1 MRAGKRG
8 GVVRLVALG
17 LALMPLHAVAAR
29 GYPNKP
35 VRVIVASGTGGGL
48 DFVARLVSPRL
59 GETLGQSVV
68 VDNRAGASGSIAAE
82 LTAQAAPDGYT
93 LILLSASL
101 VVYGAVNKTRYDL
114 FRDFAPVTQVAAG
127 PYLLTVTNSLPLKS
141 VKELVAYAKAS
152 PGKLNYASTGNAS
165 LAHLATE
172 WFSIL
177 TGAPLVHVPYK
188 GVGAA
193 LPDMLSGQLHMSL
206 LSVASVYGHVR
217 AGRLRAL
224 AIASEKRAKIA
235 PEIPTMIES
244 GVPGYKVTQWHGLL
258 APRATPRPIIERLQG
273 EVVKA
278 LQHPDISTR
287 LSADGTEAVGSP
299 PAEFARHLR
308 FEHDTWS
315 KVAKQTGLR
324 VD

>member
-1 MRAGKRG
+1 MTAKKRSG
-8 GVVRLVALG
+8 LTALLALG
-17 LALMPLHAVAAR
+17 LALTPLPGVAAQ

-35 VRVIVASGTGGGL
+35 VRVIVASGAGGGL
-48 DFVARLVSPRL
+48 DFVGRLVSPKL
-59 GETLGQSVV
+59 AEDLGQNVV

-82 LTAQAAPDGYT
+82 LAAQAAPDGYT

-114 FRDFAPVTQVAAG
+114 FRDFAPVSQVAAG
-127 PYLLTVTNSLPLKS
+127 PYLLTVTNSLPVKS
-141 VKELVAYAKAS
+141 VKELVAHAKAA

-177 TGAPLVHVPYK
+177 TGAPLTHVPYK

-193 LPDMLSGQLHMSL
+193 LPDMFSGQLHMSL
-206 LSVASVYGHVR
+206 LSVASVFGHVR

-224 AIASEKRAKIA
+224 AIATEKRAKIA
-235 PEIPTMIES
+235 PEIPTMIEA

-258 APRATPRPIIERLQG
+258 APRGTPRAILDRVQG
-273 EVVKA
+273 GVVKA
-278 LQHPDISTR
+278 LQHPDVATR
-287 LSADGTEAVGSP
+287 LAADGTEPVGST
-299 PAEFARHLR
+299 PAQFAAHLK

>member
-1 MRAGKRG
+1 MSVAKRG
-8 GVVRLVALG
+8 GVVTWLALG
-17 LALMPLHAVAAR
+17 LALMPFHAVAAQ

-141 VKELVAYAKAS
+141 VKELVAHAKAS

-177 TGAPLVHVPYK
+177 TGAPLVHVHYK

-258 APRATPRPIIERLQG
+258 APRATPRPVIERLQG
-273 EVVKA
+273 DVVKA
-278 LQHPDISTR
+278 LQHPDVSTR
-287 LSADGTEAVGSP
+287 LSADGTEAVGSA

>member
-1 MRAGKRG
+1 MKAGKRD
-8 GVVRLVALG
+8 GVVSLLALG
-17 LALMPLHAVAAR
+17 LALMPLHAVAAQ

-35 VRVIVASGTGGGL
+35 VRVIVASGPGGGL

-59 GETLGQSVV
+59 GETLAQSVV

-114 FRDFAPVTQVAAG
+114 FRDFAPVTQIAAG

-141 VKELVAYAKAS
+141 VKELVAHAKAS

-193 LPDMLSGQLHMSL
+193 LPDMLSGQLHLSL

-235 PEIPTMIES
+235 PEIPTLIES

-278 LQHPDISTR
+278 LQHPDVSTR
-287 LSADGTEAVGSP
+287 LSADGTEAVGSTP
-299 PAEFARHLR
+299 VEFAAHLK

-315 KVAKQTGLR
+315 KVAKETGLR